1 MQLST
6 KNKIIDICCRI
17 MSTDGEVTLDERIWL
32 HKLCDHNRQAMEL
45 TENLLEWEMLF

>member
-1 MQLST
+1 
-6 KNKIIDICCRI
+6 

-32 HKLCDHNRQAMEL
+32 HKLCDHNSQAMEL